1 MRCGVLLVV
10 LLLLHLFSDPG
21 GSNLTW
27 ISSAKKSWIRN
38 PRQNAKKN
46 LDLRDFAYQN
56 SPGYLKNLN
65 PQRSWGALIRLA
77 SDPSY
82 CMVSSGTS
90 KGAGVRMSKCEE
102 TREEAGIFWVWCF
115 FLKSIFDPYRLI
127 YWKFLTLQMVCW
139 FPWLA
144 NFHQKVKNWMG
155 KRSPFF
161 VEHVSQ
167 RAPHWYIRICFFLFQ
182 IVVKPN
188 LMATH
193 HLPIQINT

>member
-1 MRCGVLLVV
+1 MD
-10 LLLLHLFSDPG
+10 S
-21 GSNLTW
+21 
-27 ISSAKKSWIRN
+27 KSKTKC
-38 PRQNAKKN
+38 KKN
-46 LDLRDFAYQN
+46 MDLRDFAYQN

-155 KRSPFF
+155 KRSPLFC
-161 VEHVSQ
+161 
-167 RAPHWYIRICFFLFQ
+167 WTCFPKGSSL
-182 IVVKPN
+182 VHPN
-188 LMATH
+188 LFFSFS
-193 HLPIQINT
+193 NCG